1 MLDNS
6 FLKDFNGPFYRYTT
20 QNGEIGYIRDIQTI
34 PDLVS
39 LTKVDNLRLFS
50 DLVNLASVYNAE
62 TKVIT
67 NREKVV
73 GGIFT
78 TRVGSVMLRIACVLQ
93 NDRIVTFVEASD
105 SSKKK
110 YIDLT
115 DIEDS
120 QHVIQSFFG
129 LIFAILF

>member
-6 FLKDFNGPFYRYTT
+6 FLKDFNGTFYKYTT
-20 QNGEIGYIRDIQTI
+20 QDGEIGYIRDIQTI

-39 LTKVDNLRLFS
+39 LTKVDNLHLFS
-50 DLVNLASVYNAE
+50 NLVDLASIYNAE

-67 NREKVV
+67 NREKVI

-78 TRVGSVMLRIACVLQ
+78 ILNSSIILRISCVLQ
-93 NDRIVTFVEASD
+93 NDRIIAFAEASN
-105 SSKKK
+105 SSKKQ

-120 QHVIQSFFG
+120 QRVIQSF
-129 LIFAILF
+129 LA

>member
-20 QNGEIGYIRDIQTI
+20 QSGEIGYFCDVQDI
-34 PDLVS
+34 PDLIS
-39 LTKVDNLRLFS
+39 LIKVDNLHLFS
-50 DLVNLASVYNAE
+50 NLVDLASIYNAE

-67 NREKVV
+67 NRDKVV

-78 TRVGSVMLRIACVLQ
+78 ILNSSIILRVSCILQ
-93 NDRIVTFVEASD
+93 NDRIVAFVEASN

-110 YIDLT
+110 YIDLAS
-115 DIEDS
+115 IEDS
-120 QHVIQSFFG
+120 QRVIQSC
-129 LIFAILF
+129 LS

>member
-20 QNGEIGYIRDIQTI
+20 QNGEIGYIRDVQAI
-34 PDLVS
+34 PNLIS
-39 LTKVDNLRLFS
+39 LIKVDNLHLFS
-50 DLVNLASVYNAE
+50 NLVDLASVYNAE

-78 TRVGSVMLRIACVLQ
+78 TRIGSVILRISCILQ
-93 NDRIVTFVEASD
+93 NDRIVAFVE
-105 SSKKK
+105 SSNSSKK
-110 YIDLT
+110 YIDLAS
-115 DIEDS
+115 IEDS
-120 QHVIQSFFG
+120 QRIIQSF
-129 LIFAILF
+129 LT